1 MNEIQDWQE
10 CEAMGHVGPVRDA
23 TVAWVSLGLMCDACS
38 EALGDT
44 RPLQQQ
50 LAAAVE
56 ALAELVRLKDGPRDD
71 AYRAA
76 KDAAW
81 GHGTRHRYQTP
92 CTHHVPKRRRRV
104 LSMGTHRYEIPANP
118 ASPPRDSDPHP
129 PDYKPSHH
137 TTAQS
142 QTPRTR
148 PVSAYADMGGHG
160 RVWARVC
167 TRGVPK
173 GPGGR

>member
-1 MNEIQDWQE
+1 MSEIQDWQE

-81 GHGTRHRYQTP
+81 DTARDIVTR
-92 CTHHVPKRRRRV
+92 HHVP
-104 LSMGTHRYEIPANP
+104 TTY
-118 ASPPRDSDPHP
+118 
-129 PDYKPSHH
+129 PSG
-137 TTAQS
+137 
-142 QTPRTR
+142 
-148 PVSAYADMGGHG
+148 DGDL
-160 RVWARVC
+160 
-167 TRGVPK
+167 
-173 GPGGR
+173 